1 MCDGWQAVQRRELT
15 HTAFK
20 ENLQRARQAK
30 YLSKAE
36 LARLAGVHEATI
48 GRLEAGTQF
57 PSMQTVRQLAE
68 ALGIQPG
75 VLLSPDEVA
84 EREKVTAQAA

>member
-1 MCDGWQAVQRRELT
+1 VN

-20 ENLQRARQAK
+20 ENLQGARRAK
-30 YLSKAE
+30 YLTKAE
-36 LARLAGVHEATI
+36 LARLAGLHEATI

-68 ALGIQPG
+68 ALQVEPG
-75 VLLSPDEVA
+75 LLLSQDEVA
-84 EREKVTAQAA
+84 EREKATAQVA

>member
-1 MCDGWQAVQRRELT
+1 MT
-15 HTAFK
+15 HTGFK
-20 ENLQRARQAK
+20 DNLQQARRAK
-30 YLSKAE
+30 YLTKAE

-68 ALGIQPG
+68 ALGIEPG
-75 VLLSPDEVA
+75 VLLSQAEVA
-84 EREKVTAQAA
+84 DREKVTAQAA